1 MNQNKHPSVVLNLNQ
16 LVDDQLTFGC
26 IYADP
31 PWPYARSPRGAATR
45 HYSTMSMQSLKEMP
59 VARLAAS
66 QSHLH
71 LWTTNS
77 FMKEAHELMEAWGF
91 AYKSMFTWVKFQ
103 IGTGYYWRGATEH
116 LLLGVRGGQR
126 FLHRGMRNGMLLDRE
141 HHSKKPE
148 VVRRLIEQVSPGP
161 YLELFGRRE
170 TQNWVVFGNQV
181 QQTPCKAT
189 VAIGKTT
196 TIRKLQLQ
204 PELFSQSPAKTR

>member
-1 MNQNKHPSVVLNLNQ
+1 MNQKNHPSAVTNLDH
-16 LVDDQLTFGC
+16 LMDDNLKFGC

-31 PWPYARSPRGAATR
+31 PWPYSRNPRGAATR
-45 HYSTMSMQSLKEMP
+45 HYSTMSMESLKALP
-59 VARLAAS
+59 VDKLAAN
-66 QSHLH
+66 QAHLH

-91 AYKSMFTWVKFQ
+91 DYKSMFTWVKFQ

-116 LLLGVRGGQR
+116 LLLGVKGGQR
-126 FLHRGMRNGMLLDRE
+126 FLHRGMRNWMLLDRE

-161 YLELFGRRE
+161 YLELFGRRVTE
-170 TQNWVVFGNQV
+170 NWVVFGNQV
-181 QQTPCKAT
+181 QQLPTNAP

-196 TIRKLQLQ
+196 TIKKLQQQTDLFYQ
-204 PELFSQSPAKTR
+204 PPPNTR